1 LPIVES
7 DSAEGQI
14 VSAYYLKHLASSASG
29 PGKTLRKIGTLL
41 LLAGTLTTGCS
52 DSKEERE
59 VVADS
64 AQLRPLR
71 LQTLHPAI
79 REVSETIT
87 GTGTIGAAQTSN
99 LGVVTPGIV
108 ERVFV
113 KVGDRVKKDQPLF
126 QTRKSDFEIS
136 VRLARAELAAAASR
150 AEQARLDHERALELL
165 AKDFISQAQLDTAVN
180 AKKAAAAERR
190 VADARLAQA
199 EQRLVDT
206 VVRAPYDG
214 VITER
219 NIDEGTYKS
228 AQTFSADSA
237 VLQIQEIKV
246 VVAAVRVPE
255 IYLGALSRGTPA
267 DLSID
272 GLQDTL
278 RSEIF
283 VINDKADPTSRSLDV
298 RFALANYDYRIK
310 PGLFVQAEIHL
321 PERLAMLLNH
331 DAVLDRQNSPHVF
344 LAKDGVAQRR
354 DIVLNDFDATGVEV
368 VAGLNDEDFV
378 LIGPDLSRLVDGT
391 PLPEDINAD
400 R

>member
-1 LPIVES
+1 MRQQADRVVQLS
-7 DSAEGQI
+7 
-14 VSAYYLKHLASSASG
+14 
-29 PGKTLRKIGTLL
+29 IGSKL
-41 LLAGTLTTGCS
+41 GTAL
-52 DSKEERE
+52 
-59 VVADS
+59 
-64 AQLRPLR
+64 
-71 LQTLHPAI
+71 
-79 REVSETIT
+79 
-87 GTGTIGAAQTSN
+87 GTGPVLRRGHESRPNALPS
-99 LGVVTPGIV
+99 
-108 ERVFV
+108 
-113 KVGDRVKKDQPLF
+113 
-126 QTRKSDFEIS
+126 
-136 VRLARAELAAAASR
+136 RLLV
-150 AEQARLDHERALELL
+150 HEPALEVPDRPVL
-165 AKDFISQAQLDTAVN
+165 APLGIIAQRDLREAD
-180 AKKAAAAERR
+180 RHIR
-190 VADARLAQA
+190 VRDIPSDQHH
-199 EQRLVDT
+199 
-206 VVRAPYDG
+206 VREAL
-214 VITER
+214 
-219 NIDEGTYKS
+219 N
-228 AQTFSADSA
+228 SA

-331 DAVLDRQNSPHVF
+331 EAVLDRQNSPHVF